1 MQWMLIVALLLLVIA
16 TAYVLQMSG
25 RDYGFPDK
33 TEGFTGRGNRALS
46 NLTLIPQGSVEQ
58 AEIDQGL
65 LLADVL
71 QVQTG
76 VTALGAGDCA
86 AADSTRQMEL
96 GGQYVQRTNN
106 YVRDYPD
113 HCSSLQSQ
121 FVGGF
126 YKPKTGGVGLTVP
139 CNGQC

>member
-1 MQWMLIVALLLLVIA
+1 MLIVALLLLVVA
-16 TAYVLQMSG
+16 SAYVLQMKGS
-25 RDYGFPDK
+25 DYGFPVRG
-33 TEGFTGRGNRALS
+33 EGFADLVKEEEED
-46 NLTLIPQGSVEQ
+46 TLLPQGSVGE
-58 AEIDQGL
+58 ANIHQGL

-71 QVQTG
+71 ETKTG

-86 AADSTRQMEL
+86 GADAARQMEL

-113 HCSSLQSQ
+113 HCSSLQSE

-126 YKPKTGGVGLTVP
+126 YKPKSGGVGLTVP
-139 CNGQC
+139 CAGSC